1 MLSWIRKGSGL
12 LRRRWSCE
20 QLEMGCIF
28 FLGQSLLNERKS
40 GFVASIE
47 ELGFI
52 QSIGEL
58 VGWRL
63 LCGVFFFDLRGWRK

>member
-12 LRRRWSCE
+12 LRRSCE
-20 QLEMGCIF
+20 QLEMECIF

-40 GFVASIE
+40 GFVVSIE
-47 ELGFI
+47 ELGFF
-52 QSIGEL
+52 QRVGEL

-63 LCGVFFFDLRGWRK
+63 LCGVFSLT